1 MSARMNRFLTALA
14 LPGALLAG
22 TGCAAFRPPPLPEPE
37 LRPPPAIV
45 EEVRVP
51 LQREKPVSPARQGL
65 SLAQGLLALE
75 APQADWLA
83 SDLLPDVAALAGADG
98 EPSVRAQALF
108 LRGLLLFEGSDGRGA
123 EEALEQAWQADRHGP
138 HAGPARLALYL
149 IRAAVE
155 QKERIRGLQA
165 RLTANEEGRNR
176 DQGEAEELR
185 AQVEALTDQIEE
197 LKEVHLRVES
207 EKEDSPS

>member
-1 MSARMNRFLTALA
+1 MNMRMNRFLLALA
-14 LPGALLAG
+14 FPGALVAG
-22 TGCAAFRPPPLPEPE
+22 TGCAAFRPAPLPEPE
-37 LRPPPAIV
+37 LHPPPAIV

-51 LQREKPVSPARQGL
+51 LQREKVPSPARQGL

-83 SDLLPDVAALAGADG
+83 GDLLPDVAALAQADG

-108 LRGLLLFEGSDGRGA
+108 LRGLLLFEESDSRGA
-123 EEALEQAWQADRHGP
+123 EEALEQAWQAERHGP
-138 HAGPARLALYL
+138 YAGAARLVLNL
-149 IRAAVE
+149 IRAAAERRE
-155 QKERIRGLQA
+155 QIRGLQA
-165 RLTANEEGRNR
+165 RLTASEEGRNR
-176 DQGEAEELR
+176 DQGEADELR

>member
-1 MSARMNRFLTALA
+1 MSTRMNRFLMALA

-22 TGCAAFRPPPLPEPE
+22 NGCAAFRPPPPPEPE
-37 LRPPPAIV
+37 LYPPPAIV

-51 LQREKPVSPARQGL
+51 LQREKAVSPARQGL

-83 SDLLPDVAALAGADG
+83 GDLLPEVAALAQADG
-98 EPSVRAQALF
+98 EPSVQAQALF
-108 LRGLLLFEGSDGRGA
+108 LRGLLLFEESDSRGA
-123 EEALEQAWQADRHGP
+123 EEALEQAWQAERHGP
-138 HAGPARLALYL
+138 YSGPARLALTL
-149 IRAAVE
+149 IRATAE
-155 QKERIRGLQA
+155 QNERIRGLQA
-165 RLTANEEGRNR
+165 RLTASQEGRNR

-207 EKEDSPS
+207 EKEDAPS

>member
-1 MSARMNRFLTALA
+1 MSTRMNRFLMALA

-22 TGCAAFRPPPLPEPE
+22 NGCAAFRPPPPPEPE
-37 LRPPPAIV
+37 LHPPPAIV

-51 LQREKPVSPARQGL
+51 LQRAEAASPARQGL

-83 SDLLPDVAALAGADG
+83 GDLLLDVAALAQADG
-98 EPSVRAQALF
+98 EPSVQAQALF
-108 LRGLLLFEGSDGRGA
+108 LSGLLLFEESDSRGA
-123 EEALEQAWQADRHGP
+123 EEALEQAWQAERHGP
-138 HAGPARLALYL
+138 YSGPARLALTL
-149 IRAAVE
+149 IRATAE

-165 RLTANEEGRNR
+165 RLTASQEGRNR